1 MVCDPPVHVVKSFC
15 LGFSFISVVLKLFSA
30 PLCFGLAPAGV
41 QSISGIVIDGF
52 SCSTASAAG
61 PFGYPGRL
69 AGIHQIFR
77 GFGSTTFCD
86 FPWYD
91 RNFPGLVIA

>member
-1 MVCDPPVHVVKSFC
+1 MVCDPPVHLVKSFC

-41 QSISGIVIDGF
+41 QSISEIIIDGL

-77 GFGSTTFCD
+77 
-86 FPWYD
+86 
-91 RNFPGLVIA
+91 